1 MKKLLIIISSMT
13 FGGAEIQT
21 LQLANGLVTCGYDID
36 IVILDNKQE
45 IIKQAHPKIQFHIMK
60 KKHYLDWDVVNRLD
74 NYIRNLKPDVIFC
87 VDLYPTLYTWLSLK
101 RIKQQM
107 LIATVIHSTLPLNI
121 KEKFQRF
128 YLTKLLKIADRLI
141 FVSEKQMHYWL
152 KNYNLNRE
160 KVMYIHNGIDIDRFA
175 GFPVNG
181 DILRRVRE
189 QFRLSEND
197 IVIGN
202 CSKFRVEKR
211 HQDLIETVSRLREEG
226 YPVKLL
232 LIGDGEMRPQI
243 ESQIKALKL
252 EHVVGITGHVLD
264 VRPYLAIVDIFVLT
278 SNAVE
283 TLSVAAIESQAMK
296 KAVVLSE
303 IGGASE
309 IVVDGV
315 NGYLYPAGDVDQLT
329 AKIRMILVNRS
340 WKIMGEEAY
349 EHASQHFRSSRMIA
363 AYDQVFK
370 RMMGESVSVDN
381 I

>member
-1 MKKLLIIISSMT
+1 MRKLLIVISSMT

-45 IIKQAHPKIQFHIMK
+45 IIKQAHPKIQFHIMH
-60 KKHYLDWDVVNRLD
+60 KKHYLDWDVVKRLD
-74 NYIRNLKPDVIFC
+74 KLIRNLKPDVIFC

-101 RIKQQM
+101 RIKKQV
-107 LIATVIHSTLPLNI
+107 LIATAIHSTLPLNI

-128 YLTKLLKIADRLI
+128 YLTKLLKNVDRLI

-152 KNYNLNRE
+152 KNYNLNKE

-181 DILRRVRE
+181 DMLRRVRE
-189 QFRLSEND
+189 QFHLSEND

-226 YPVKLL
+226 YPVRLL

-243 ESQIKALKL
+243 ESQIQALKL
-252 EHVVGITGHVLD
+252 ENVVGITGHVLD
-264 VRPYLAIVDIFVLT
+264 VRPYLAVVDVFVLT

-283 TLSVAAIESQAMK
+283 TLSIAAIESQAMK

-349 EHASQHFRSSRMIA
+349 EHASQHFQSSRMVA
-363 AYDQVFK
+363 AYNQVFK
-370 RMMGESVSVDN
+370 SMMGESDKG
-381 I
+381 

>member
-1 MKKLLIIISSMT
+1 MKKLLIVISSMT

-21 LQLANGLVTCGYDID
+21 LELANGLVTFDYDID

-45 IIKQAHPKIQFHIMK
+45 IIEQAHPNIRFHIMH
-60 KKHYLDWDVVNRLD
+60 KKHYLDWDVVRKLEKL
-74 NYIRNLKPDVIFC
+74 ICSLEPDMIFC
-87 VDLYPTLYTWLSLK
+87 VDLYPTLYTWLTLK
-101 RIKQQM
+101 RIKKQM
-107 LIATVIHSTLPLNI
+107 LIATVMHSTLPLNI
-121 KEKFQRF
+121 KEKFQRI
-128 YLTKLLKIADRLI
+128 YLTKLLKNVDRLI

-152 KNYNLNRE
+152 KTYRLN
-160 KVMYIHNGIDIDRFA
+160 KKKALFIHNGIDIDKFA
-175 GFPVNG
+175 GFLANG
-181 DILRRVRE
+181 ALLRSVRE
-189 QFRLSEND
+189 QFCISEDD

-202 CSKFRVEKR
+202 CSKFRIEKR
-211 HQDLIETVSRLREEG
+211 HQDLIETVSRLRKEG

-243 ESQIKALKL
+243 ENQIQSLKL
-252 EHVVGITGHVLD
+252 ENVAEITGYVLD
-264 VRPYLAIVDIFVLT
+264 VRPYLAAVDVFVLT
-278 SNAVE
+278 SDAVE

-349 EHASQHFRSSRMIA
+349 EHASKNFRKSRMVA
-363 AYDQVFK
+363 AYNQVFSG
-370 RMMGESVSVDN
+370 MMNGSH
-381 I
+381 